1 MVASMSINQAT
12 PILKPARPQPKAPG
26 PALGPCAA
34 CDIRALSICNVLSAG
49 ELERLRRIITQVQVD
64 AGRTVIEEGAPA
76 EDLFNVVA
84 GTVKLYKLLADGRR
98 QITGFLFPGDFLGI
112 ALNDIYA
119 YTAEAIEPLQLCR
132 FPRRK
137 LELLLAELPRL
148 ERRLF
153 GEVAH
158 ELAAAQ
164 DQMLLLGRKT
174 AKERVASFL
183 LQLSRRAA
191 KRRQP
196 PSPLPMPMSRA
207 DIADYLGLTTETVSR
222 SFTQLRQ
229 AGLIAKD
236 RQNRVEIRNLAGL
249 SALAEDAGEA

>member
-1 MVASMSINQAT
+1 MTVLKSAQTRPT
-12 PILKPARPQPKAPG
+12 PPPTGI
-26 PALGPCAA
+26 GPCAA
-34 CDIRALSICNVLSAG
+34 CDIRQLSICNVLSAN
-49 ELERLRRIITQVQVD
+49 ELARLRTIISTVHVA
-64 AGRTVIEEGAPA
+64 AGGTVINEGAPA

-84 GTVKLYKLLADGRR
+84 GTVKLYKLLSDGRR

-137 LELLLAELPRL
+137 LEVLLGEMPRL

-174 AKERVASFL
+174 AKERLASFL
-183 LQLSRRAA
+183 LGLSGRAV
-191 KRRQP
+191 KRRQQAT
-196 PSPLPMPMSRA
+196 PLPLPMSRA

-229 AGLIAKD
+229 AKLIAKD
-236 RQNRVEIRNLAGL
+236 RQNRVEIRDFEQLTELAGN
-249 SALAEDAGEA
+249 AGET